1 MNRFGLIGRNISYS
15 LSKKIHEGIARMN
28 GYRLVYDIYD
38 CETELD
44 VIARLNQLRQGSI
57 KGLNVTIPY
66 KESVM
71 RYCDRLTDTAKEI
84 GAVNTLYM
92 IDNELVG
99 DNTDY
104 YGFIKLLNLYHVN
117 PKGKVSYI
125 LGSGGAAKAVN
136 YALKSLGAK
145 PVVVSRDKERIKDQF
160 QLVANYE
167 VLDIV
172 PQIDIMVNT
181 TPIGTSPRGDQMPVS
196 KSIAQKTVVAIDLIY
211 NPKETALMKTAS
223 FGIGGATMLVGQA
236 MKAQAIW
243 LDRVIDESKEA
254 FDALVEEMHS

>member
-1 MNRFGLIGRNISYS
+1 MNRFGLIGRNIGYS

-44 VIARLNQLRQGSI
+44 VVARLNQLRQGTI

-66 KESVM
+66 KESIM

-181 TPIGTSPRGDQMPVS
+181 TPIGTSPRSDQMPVS

>member
-1 MNRFGLIGRNISYS
+1 MNKFGLVGRNISYS
-15 LSKKIHEGIARMN
+15 LSKRIHEGIARMN
-28 GYRLVYDIYD
+28 GYRITYEIYD

-44 VIARLNQLRQGSI
+44 VVARLNQVRQGYI
-57 KGLNVTIPY
+57 QGLNVTIPY
-66 KESVM
+66 KESIV

-92 IDNELVG
+92 VNNELVG

-117 PKGKVSYI
+117 PKGKVSYV
-125 LGSGGAAKAVN
+125 LGSGGAAKAVH

-145 PVVVSRDKERIKDQF
+145 AVIVSRDKEKIKNQF
-160 QLVANYE
+160 QLIADYD
-167 VLDIV
+167 VLEIV
-172 PQIDIMVNT
+172 PKIDIMINT

-196 KSIAQKTVVAIDLIY
+196 KSVAQKTVIAIDLIY
-211 NPKETALMKTAS
+211 NPKETLFMKTAS

-236 MKAQAIW
+236 MKAQSIW
-243 LDRVIDESKEA
+243 LDRVVDESKEA
-254 FDALVEEMHS
+254 FDTLIEEMHS

>member
-15 LSKKIHEGIARMN
+15 LSKRIHEGIARMN
-28 GYRLVYDIYD
+28 GYRLVYDIFECD
-38 CETELD
+38 TELD
-44 VIARLNQLRQGSI
+44 VVSRLNQLRQGSL

-66 KESVM
+66 KESVL

-92 IDNELVG
+92 VGNELIG

-117 PKGKVSYI
+117 PKGKVTYI
-125 LGSGGAAKAVN
+125 LGSGGAAKAVH

-145 PVVVSRDKERIKDQF
+145 VVVVSRDKDKIKDQF
-160 QLVANYE
+160 SLVAGYD

-172 PQIDIMVNT
+172 PKIDIMINT
-181 TPIGTSPRGDQMPVS
+181 TPIGTAPRGDQMPVT
-196 KSIAQKTVVAIDLIY
+196 KSIAQKTVIAIDLIY
-211 NPKETALMKTAS
+211 NPKETQFMKTAS

-236 MKAQAIW
+236 MKAQSIW
-243 LDRVIDESKEA
+243 LERLVDESKEA
-254 FDALVEEMHS
+254 FDVLVEEMNT

>member
-1 MNRFGLIGRNISYS
+1 MNKFGLIGRNISYS
-15 LSKKIHEGIARMN
+15 LSKRIHEGIARMN
-28 GYRLVYDIYD
+28 GYRIAYDIFD

-44 VIARLNQLRQGSI
+44 VVARLNQVRQGNI
-57 KGLNVTIPY
+57 QGLNVTIPY
-66 KESVM
+66 KESVI

-92 IDNELVG
+92 VNNELVG

-117 PKGKVSYI
+117 PKGKVSYV
-125 LGSGGAAKAVN
+125 LGSGGAAKAVH

-145 PVVVSRDKERIKDQF
+145 AVIVTRDKEKIKNQF
-160 QLVANYE
+160 QLIADYD
-167 VLDIV
+167 VLEIV
-172 PQIDIMVNT
+172 PKIDIMINT

-196 KSIAQKTVVAIDLIY
+196 KSVAQKTVIAIDLIY
-211 NPKETALMKTAS
+211 NPKETLFMKTAS

-236 MKAQAIW
+236 MKAQSIW
-243 LDRVIDESKEA
+243 LDRVVDESKEA
-254 FDALVEEMHS
+254 FDTLIEEMHS